1 MWGCPELPPKKE
13 QSAVP
18 GPPQHQGRQQS
29 GFEVSGALHTPV
41 FLHFA
46 PLFLLMLLA
55 LVVFVHQFI
64 FKVVFLILSLKLC
77 ENLMSFD
84 SEDLLRI
91 HTDQKS
97 MI

>member
-1 MWGCPELPPKKE
+1 
-13 QSAVP
+13 
-18 GPPQHQGRQQS
+18 
-29 GFEVSGALHTPV
+29 
-41 FLHFA
+41 
-46 PLFLLMLLA
+46 MLLA

-64 FKVVFLILSLKLC
+64 FKVVFLILSPKLC